1 MGGIVSSETKSSP
14 LPGTSSLQIFMNG
27 RLVPKEQAVVSVFDH
42 GLLYGDGVFEGIR
55 AYNGRVFRLKEHL
68 DRLYRS
74 ARAIVLDVGMPS
86 EAMQTAVLQ
95 TLRANGLRDA
105 YIRLV
110 VTRGVGDLGLD
121 PKKCPR
127 ATVFIIADKIA
138 LYPEECYTRGL
149 EVNTVSTRRNSS
161 QALNPN
167 IKSLNY
173 LNNILAKIEAGLSG
187 AREAIMLSLEGYVAE
202 CTGDNIFYIK
212 GDRLV
217 TPATAA
223 GALEGITRAA
233 VMELAPTVGL
243 TPEEKLF
250 TPFDLYTAEEV
261 FLTGTAAEVIPVVR
275 IDARPIGQERPGP
288 KTQRLIEAFHALTRR
303 DGVPI

>member
-1 MGGIVSSETKSSP
+1 MSSENKTILAPP
-14 LPGTSSLQIFMNG
+14 LPGTKSLQIYLNG
-27 RLVPKEQAVVSVFDH
+27 VLVPKEQAVLSVFDH

-74 ARAIVLDVGMPS
+74 ARAIVLDIGMTPD
-86 EAMQTAVLQ
+86 EMQTAVLE
-95 TLRANGLRDA
+95 TLRANSLKDA

-127 ATVFIIADKIA
+127 PTIFIIADKIA
-138 LYPEECYTRGL
+138 LYPEECYTKGL
-149 EVNTVSTRRNSS
+149 EINTVSTRRNSS

-173 LNNILAKIEAGLSG
+173 LNNILAKIEAGVSG

-202 CTGDNIFYIK
+202 CTGDNIFFIK
-212 GDRLV
+212 GQRLV
-217 TPATAA
+217 TPPAAA
-223 GALEGITRAA
+223 GALEGITRGA
-233 VMELAPTVGL
+233 VMELAPAVGL
-243 TPEEKLF
+243 TVEERLF

-261 FLTGTAAEVIPVVR
+261 FLTGTAAEVIPVVK
-275 IDARPIGQERPGP
+275 IDARPIGSGKPG
-288 KTQRLIEAFHALTRR
+288 TQTKQLIEAFHKLTQR